1 MPSETELLM
10 MEIRDARNATLAGSL
25 WHSPAVSGDRMSRMI
40 GLAPSTLENTARE
53 GRITAFHHLDRH
65 RGLTVRQEVRALTP
79 SAWAGQGCVTRPPR
93 DLKCLHVGLNPI
105 ETKCL
110 FCLIRPVH
118 AGNVRR
124 DAVLKLLPTIPRS

>member
-1 MPSETELLM
+1 MPSETDLLM
-10 MEIRDARNATLAGSL
+10 MEIRDARNPIPSVSL
-25 WHSPAVSGDRMSRMI
+25 WHSPATSGDRMSRRI
-40 GLAPSTLENTARE
+40 GLVPSTLESTAPE
-53 GRITAFHHLDRH
+53 GRITAFHHLDLH

-79 SAWAGQGCVTRPPR
+79 SAWAAQGCVTRPPR
-93 DLKCLHVGLNPI
+93 DLKCLHAGLNSI

-124 DAVLKLLPTIPRS
+124 DAVLKLLPTIPGS